1 MPVKVEVKMDVPSMV
16 DFMLYHIY
24 TSRTGVLTIALGALN
39 IGLTIAFAMKREFL
53 YMVLFFMFAF
63 VILGVFPYMIRIR
76 VEKQMQHSRRLG
88 IPVTYEFSD
97 EGIVTM
103 TPDDSGKASW
113 KVFKRAVSRKR
124 ILILYDASKQAVILP
139 VDQIPDTYTQ
149 IVDLIYKNMP
159 APAVRIHRLDRK
171 KGF

>member
-1 MPVKVEVKMDVPSMV
+1 MPVKVEVKMDVSSMV

-24 TSRTGVLTIALGALN
+24 TSSTGVITIVLGVLN
-39 IGLTIAFAMKREFL
+39 IGLTIAFALKREFL
-53 YMVLFFMFAF
+53 YMVLFFVFAF
-63 VILGVFPYMIRIR
+63 VILGVFPYRIRVR
-76 VEKQMQHSRRLG
+76 VEKQMQDSRRLG

-97 EGIVTM
+97 EGVFTE

-124 ILILYDASKQAVILP
+124 ILILYDASKQAIILP
-139 VDQIPDTYTQ
+139 VDQIQDSYTQ

-159 APAVRIHRLDRK
+159 APAVRIHRLDHK
-171 KGF
+171 K